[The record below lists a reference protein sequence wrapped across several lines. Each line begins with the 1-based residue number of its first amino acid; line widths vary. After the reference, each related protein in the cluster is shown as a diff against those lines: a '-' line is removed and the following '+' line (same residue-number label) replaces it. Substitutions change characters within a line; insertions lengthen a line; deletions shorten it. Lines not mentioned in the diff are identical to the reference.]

1 MKSENLQPKMH
12 DYLFYSIA
20 AVLYFII
27 FLDVRRSDKELKKQK
42 RDKK

>member
-1 MKSENLQPKMH
+1 MH

-27 FLDVRRSDKELKKQK
+27 FLDVRRSDKKLKKQK
-42 RDKK
+42 CDKK